1 MNDCLLI
8 KTSDEKK
15 FLVNKKNMKFITE
28 YVKTF
33 NAELYLVEVIQGK
46 VISQLKNLASAICNP
61 EYKNES
67 SFKIIEKIYPKSR
80 NTNNSSKIKKHIL
93 EKFQTKQ
100 IVSLKDLKN
109 KYKKQEITDACLSN
123 YFSSVRK
130 QLLKNGN
137 KIKKIGQGNY
147 ILSDEE

>member
-1 MNDCLLI
+1 M
-8 KTSDEKK
+8 
-15 FLVNKKNMKFITE
+15 
-28 YVKTF
+28 
-33 NAELYLVEVIQGK
+33 
-46 VISQLKNLASAICNP
+46 ASAICNT

-67 SFKIIEKIYPKSR
+67 SFKIIEKIYPKSK
-80 NTNNSSKIKKHIL
+80 NKNNSSKIKKHIL

-100 IVSLKDLKN
+100 IVSLKELKH

-147 ILSDEE
+147 ILTDEE

>member
-8 KTSDEKK
+8 KTSDEKN
-15 FLVNKKNMKFITE
+15 FLVNKKNIKLITE

-46 VISQLKNLASAICNP
+46 VISQLKNLASAICNT

-67 SFKIIEKIYPKSR
+67 SFKIIEKIYPKSK
-80 NTNNSSKIKKHIL
+80 NKNNSSKIKKHIL

-100 IVSLKDLKN
+100 IVSLKELKH

-147 ILSDEE
+147 ILTDEE